1 VLELTGSSSKI
12 VFHPLPQDDPKQRC
26 PDISLAKSV
35 LGWQPQ
41 VQLAEGLKKTIDYLD
56 QLLREKNTQ
65 PLVGASAT
73 SRRRFSGRATRLC
86 GRNIDHCGL
95 KG

>member
-26 PDISLAKSV
+26 PVISLAKSV
-35 LGWQPQ
+35 LGWRPQ

-56 QLLREKNTQ
+56 QLLREKNAQ
-65 PLVGASAT
+65 PLVGASA
-73 SRRRFSGRATRLC
+73 SHAGDSADERPGC
-86 GRNIDHCGL
+86 VVGI
-95 KG
+95 